1 MADYEFFKKEFEFRG
16 KHARMVSELWVA
28 NDYKNTYFKRLV
40 DLYILAA
47 VIGIR
52 VDRREEEDY
61 SPFEPKSIFP
71 EQMMK
76 AKEDLDF
83 IMQMM
88 LMLENAEELSK
99 EERVKLAFRGP
110 ESKEEYER
118 YYNLFNSYVRGGVE
132 ELYDRLVVHKSD
144 AADGLQDEKTENLI
158 ELLERFGMEKNV
170 KK

>member
-40 DLYILAA
+40 DLYIIAA
-47 VIGIR
+47 VVGIR
-52 VDRREEEDY
+52 VDRKEEEDY
-61 SPFEPKSIFP
+61 SPVEPKSIFP
-71 EQMMK
+71 DQMMK

-88 LMLENAEELSK
+88 LMLEDGEKLSK

-110 ESKEEYER
+110 ESKEEYEK
-118 YYNLFNSYVRGGVE
+118 YYGLFNSYVRGGVE
-132 ELYDRLVVHKSD
+132 ELYDRLVVHKPD
-144 AADGLQDEKTENLI
+144 AANGLQDEKTANLI
-158 ELLERFGMEKNV
+158 ELLERFGT
-170 KK
+170 KKYGKI